1 MICFLFIYLTFGERV
16 GTMPHQVYFRI
27 LAVELLH
34 FPSRETYSSRT
45 EQIIQ
50 MCRGGCSGYRSDP
63 RFARQHPHEGELR
76 RSNPFPFRPFSHQSH
91 ERHIVL
97 QGFGRELRQVPA
109 AVALVETAVLVDYTR
124 KERTSQRA
132 IGTKPMPNSS
142 SVGNIFVSGS
152 RHQIAYSLCTADKG
166 HTAWARR
173 IERALA
179 SDSPQCKT
187 FPSCIKSLTVPA
199 TSSIG
204 TFGSTRCWYKRSI

>member
-1 MICFLFIYLTFGERV
+1 
-16 GTMPHQVYFRI
+16 MPHQVYFRI

-124 KERTSQRA
+124 EERTSQRTIRHEA
-132 IGTKPMPNSS
+132 DTELFQHREDFGFRLPPPDGILALYSRKRADGVRPADGT
-142 SVGNIFVSGS
+142 
-152 RHQIAYSLCTADKG
+152 R
-166 HTAWARR
+166 
-173 IERALA
+173 
-179 SDSPQCKT
+179 
-187 FPSCIKSLTVPA
+187 
-199 TSSIG
+199 
-204 TFGSTRCWYKRSI
+204 TRFR